1 MLLTATSSTTS
12 NVVSST
18 VDAVEKTGANEAVM
32 NNLPIIGVV
41 AGVFILGLVS
51 VLAILNYKN
60 KKKLLAIE
68 AKKLKMK

>member
-1 MLLTATSSTTS
+1 MLLTATSSTS

-41 AGVFILGLVS
+41 VGVFILGLVS
-51 VLAILNYKN
+51 TLAILNYKN